1 MQEKKLGSSYGKLMM
16 NTIVFAIGSFS
27 SKVLVVL
34 LVPIY
39 TNHLTQAELGKTD
52 NLTQIA
58 NWIIPLATLTIS
70 EAIIRFGLDK
80 AYDKKKVFSLGN
92 LVCGFGMVCFAALLG
107 LVSLIGIADKWISG
121 YAILLFLYVL
131 MSGIKTLYTTFVRAM
146 EQVRLFAVAGIV
158 ATFFTLLFMVLFYL
172 VLPDDFL
179 GAGTGIE
186 KYLLSTILSDAITAV
201 FVTIAAKL
209 WRYIDLKSI
218 DRELLQTMLQ
228 YSVPLI
234 PAQLLWLIT
243 NSSDSFMTTHYLGE
257 DRNGVLSAAY
267 KIPNLVATVYMMFG
281 QAWNMSAITENDS
294 DDRDSFYEEV
304 FDFNQSLLYIL
315 AAGCLLVVQPI
326 TNIWIG
332 KTVRECVRYSPLL
345 IYSTI
350 FSCLTTFMGS
360 IYLASKKTKRSLFT
374 SLISGIINVG
384 LNIVLIPTIGLYGP
398 PISTIASYMTV
409 FIIRAFDSRKI
420 VPFKMDIRKM
430 IVSNVLCVIMTGI
443 LLIETDMMHHR
454 LMYLAVLALFCA
466 VFVIN
471 MGSISSLFFRFLPK
485 HIAEKV
491 TNLGMKKL
499 SLAAAA
505 VVAFAGVNLLFK
517 CVPLMVVLLAGY
529 AFGLRIDAPKIF
541 VGCGTVCAV
550 LVWFIFSPILGAGLL
565 FVMCAA
571 PIVMF
576 RKKRYIAAAVLSMDI
591 FLGALVYKELGWF
604 LFLVELIV
612 LMIVFR
618 RYIADF
624 VLDYIEFGTL
634 GPIDRVTEKLP
645 KPHRGGNR
653 AEEETSISADGDTAD
668 S

>member
-1 MQEKKLGSSYGKLMM
+1 MQKNKLGSSYGKLMM

-39 TNHLTQAELGKTD
+39 TNHLTQSELGKTD

-80 AYDKKKVFSLGN
+80 AYDKKKVFTLGN
-92 LVCGFGMVCFAALLG
+92 AVCGFGMLCFAALLG

-121 YAILLFLYVL
+121 YAVLLFLYVL

-172 VLPDDFL
+172 VLPNDFL

-201 FVTIAAKL
+201 FVFFAAKL
-209 WRYIDLKSI
+209 WRYLDFKDI
-218 DRELLQTMLQ
+218 DRELLRTMLQ
-228 YSVPLI
+228 YSIPLI

-294 DDRDSFYEEV
+294 EDRDNFYEKV

-315 AAGCLLVVQPI
+315 AAGCLLIVQPI

-374 SLISGIINVG
+374 SLVSGVINVG
-384 LNIVLIPTIGLYGP
+384 LNMVLIPTIGLYGP

-409 FIIRAFDSRKI
+409 FIIRAFDSRTI

-430 IVSNVLCVIMTGI
+430 VISNVICMAMTGI
-443 LLIETDMMHHR
+443 LLIETDLMHHK
-454 LMYLAVLALFCA
+454 LMYLLVLALFCA

-471 MGSISSLFFRFLPK
+471 MESISSLLFRFIPK
-485 HIAEKV
+485 GIADKLA
-491 TNLGMKKL
+491 NLGMKKL
-499 SLAAAA
+499 SLAAAGL
-505 VVAFAGVNLLFK
+505 VAFAGLNVLFK
-517 CVPLMVVLLAGY
+517 CIPLIALLIVGY

-541 VGCGTVCAV
+541 SACALVGAA
-550 LVWFIFSPILGAGLL
+550 LVWFVFSPILGAGLL

-571 PIVMF
+571 PIVMY
-576 RKKRYIAAAVLSMDI
+576 RKKRYIAAAVVSMDL
-591 FLGALVYKELGWF
+591 FLGALVMRDLGWF
-604 LFLVELIV
+604 LFLVELIA
-612 LMIVFR
+612 LMIVYR
-618 RYIADF
+618 RSIADF
-624 VLDYIEFGTL
+624 ALDYIEFGTL
-634 GPIDRVTEKLP
+634 GPIDKVVQKLP
-645 KPHRGGNR
+645 VHRR
-653 AEEETSISADGDTAD
+653 TADEAEETSEMTDGEITDG
-668 S
+668 

>member
-1 MQEKKLGSSYGKLMM
+1 MREKKLGSSYGKLLM

-27 SKVLVVL
+27 SKVLVLL

-39 TNHLTQAELGKTD
+39 TNHLTKAELGKTD

-58 NWIIPLATLTIS
+58 NWIIPLATMTIS

-92 LVCGFGMVCFAALLG
+92 LVCGFGMLCFALL
-107 LVSLIGIADKWISG
+107 LFIVNLSGIAQKWISG
-121 YAILLFLYVL
+121 YAILLFAYVL

-146 EQVRLFAVAGIV
+146 EKVRLFAVAGIIS
-158 ATFFTLLFMVLFYL
+158 TFFTLLFMVLFYL

-179 GAGTGIE
+179 GAGTGIQ
-186 KYLLSTILSDAITAV
+186 KYLLSTILSDFITAV
-201 FVTIAAKL
+201 FVTFAAKL
-209 WRYIDLKSI
+209 WRYFDFKEI

-294 DDRDSFYEEV
+294 EDRDNFYEKV

-326 TNIWIG
+326 TSVWIG
-332 KTVRECVRYSPLL
+332 KEVRECVRYSPML

-360 IYLASKKTKRSLFT
+360 IYLASKQTKRSLVT

-384 LNIVLIPTIGLYGP
+384 LNMILIPTIGLYGP
-398 PISTIASYMTV
+398 PLSTIASYVTV
-409 FIIRAFDSRKI
+409 FIIRSIDSRKL

-430 IVSNVLCVIMTGI
+430 IVSNIIVITMTCI
-443 LLIETDMMHHR
+443 LLAQPDLMHHR
-454 LMYLAVLALFCA
+454 LMYLVVLALFCA

-471 MGSISSLFFRFLPK
+471 MESISSLFFRFLPNR
-485 HIAEKV
+485 IAGRF
-491 TNLGMKKL
+491 TSMGTKKL
-499 SLAAAA
+499 SLLMAAL
-505 VVAFAGVNLLFK
+505 VAFVGLNLLFK
-517 CVPLMVVLLAGY
+517 LIPLMLLMLIGC
-529 AFGLRIDAPKIF
+529 AFALRIDVPKLAA
-541 VGCGTVCAV
+541 VCGIICAALAGLV
-550 LVWFIFSPILGAGLL
+550 LSPIAGGTMLL
-565 FVMCAA
+565 
-571 PIVMF
+571 IL
-576 RKKRYIAAAVLSMDI
+576 AAVMTFIYRNRPCIAFTVLSADV
-591 FLGALVYKELGWF
+591 FLGALTTAYLGWF
-604 LFLVELIV
+604 LFLLELIA
-612 LMIVFR
+612 LMIVSR
-618 RYIADF
+618 RKIVKFAK
-624 VLDYIEFGTL
+624 DYARYGTL
-634 GPIDRVTEKLP
+634 GPLDAIAEKL
-645 KPHRGGNR
+645 HRR
-653 AEEETSISADGDTAD
+653 TMAKAEKSSES
-668 S
+668 